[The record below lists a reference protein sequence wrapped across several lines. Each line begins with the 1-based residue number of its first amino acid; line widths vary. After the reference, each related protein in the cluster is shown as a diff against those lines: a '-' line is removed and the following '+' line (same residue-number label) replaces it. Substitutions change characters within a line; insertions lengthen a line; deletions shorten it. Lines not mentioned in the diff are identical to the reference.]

1 MLYAK
6 FMHPDSGRECNIE
19 HAKNIGLKVGES
31 YEVEDIS
38 MGGSSTSIFLKDIE
52 GSFNSVQFD
61 FEEDGK
67 PINIFDSPKYN
78 PYLSLF

>member
-19 HAKNIGLKVGES
+19 HTKKVGLKVGER
-31 YEVEDIS
+31 YEVEDII
-38 MGGSSTSIFLKDIE
+38 MGGFTTSIFLKDIE
-52 GSFNSVQFD
+52 GSFNSVQFE
-61 FEEDGK
+61 FEEDGEF
-67 PINIFDSPKYN
+67 IDIFDSPKYN

>member
-19 HAKNIGLKVGES
+19 HAKKVGLKVGER
-31 YEVEDIS
+31 YEVKDII
-38 MGGSSTSIFLKDIE
+38 MGGFTTSIFLKDIE
-52 GSFNSVQFD
+52 GSFNSVQFE
-61 FEEDGK
+61 FEEDGEF
-67 PINIFDSPKYN
+67 IDIFDSPKYN